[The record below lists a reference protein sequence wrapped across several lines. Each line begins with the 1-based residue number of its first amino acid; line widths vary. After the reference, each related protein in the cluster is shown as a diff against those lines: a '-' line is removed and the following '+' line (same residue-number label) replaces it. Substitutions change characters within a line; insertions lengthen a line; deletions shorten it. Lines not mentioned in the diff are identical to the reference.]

1 MVMLLA
7 IRWGMTPLQND
18 RGAGLQP
25 VQPKSYILLA
35 CMNSIAVHG
44 AVVIIPPM
52 TPTVIFV
59 GAEEARIVETRLA
72 RVRVIFLKFAM
83 TMDVR

>member
-1 MVMLLA
+1 
-7 IRWGMTPLQND
+7 
-18 RGAGLQP
+18 
-25 VQPKSYILLA
+25 
-35 CMNSIAVHG
+35 MNSIAVYG

-59 GAEEARIVETRLA
+59 GAEEARMVGTRLV

-83 TMDVR
+83 TMDGR